1 MGVPLWMSV
10 LAIFVCGFSLGLL
23 VGPWLASRW
32 GRSPKAV
39 SPAGHVATNVAVLL
53 ISIILIWTDLSMG
66 IKISALVLGLV
77 LAATGLVLSLLSLRR
92 SSTTALQ

>member
-1 MGVPLWMSV
+1 M
-10 LAIFVCGFSLGLL
+10 AIFVCGFSLGLL

-32 GRSPKAV
+32 GGSPKTV
-39 SPAGHVATNVAVLL
+39 SPAGHAATNVAVLL
-53 ISIILIWTDLSMG
+53 VAIILIWTDLSVG

-92 SSTTALQ
+92 SSTTAPQ